1 MATKLVAAAGS
12 WARDWI
18 ASFRGP
24 NATERP
30 EPRRAS
36 SISAKGSYIR
46 IASMLLRLYKAIVSA
61 GDGRLLPLRP

>member
-1 MATKLVAAAGS
+1 MATKFVAAAGS

-18 ASFRGP
+18 SSFLGP

-36 SISAKGSYIR
+36 SMSAKGSYIR
-46 IASMLLRLYKAIVSA
+46 IASILLVLYKATVSA
-61 GDGRLLPLRP
+61 GVGRLLPFRP